1 MVPMKTSNPRFL
13 QHFKHN
19 YRHFHT
25 LGIPLTLFIILFSVS
40 FTTAFPSSTTH
51 TTAMDSFVISLD
63 CTQTG
68 DAIKPYAE
76 INCGPA
82 PIYYVKNSVDITK
95 QYQDIGINF
104 IRTHD
109 FFGPTDVSTIFPD
122 WNANPYEEN
131 SYNFT
136 SSDEVIT
143 SIINAGCEVF
153 YRLGES
159 ASDNN
164 SLCIPP
170 ENMTKW
176 AEVCKHI
183 VMHYN
188 NGWNNGY
195 HYNITYWEIW
205 NEPDLDGFWDGT
217 ADEYYTLYHTI
228 VQTLKAYDP
237 SLKIGGPCTSSIED
251 TNFTTRFLSYI
262 VDNNLP
268 LDFYSWHRYA
278 DTPHE
283 LYTGSIAIRSLLDSY
298 GFTDCESINT
308 EWNINILTPQRD
320 KDNAKN
326 AAFTACSLTAFQDAG
341 IDHAFRYRG
350 TQENNWLMRF
360 IGFDL
365 ALFTHDGIYKTP
377 ALSYTAMHYLIRD
390 TPLRLS
396 THTMDASNGIT
407 YLAGISEDKTNIS
420 ILISNYEAPD
430 TSYTLNLTNLPWNKT
445 SYTAVFYLID
455 EDHHLE
461 IVENITSNEPIYS
474 ATQTLK
480 KSTIHFIRL
489 TNSTVI
495 PDEGPLAASIPL
507 FLRLCIFDPITRI
520 IGILLMMLMFG

>member
-1 MVPMKTSNPRFL
+1 MIPMKTLIPHFL
-13 QHFKHN
+13 QQFKRN
-19 YRHFHT
+19 YYHT
-25 LGIPLTLFIILFSVS
+25 HPLLIPLTFFIILLSVS
-40 FTTAFPSSTTH
+40 FTTAFPSLTTH
-51 TTAMDSFVISLD
+51 TTMDSFMISLD
-63 CTQTG
+63 GTQTNG
-68 DAIKPYAE
+68 VIKPYAE

-82 PIYYVKNSVDITK
+82 PISYIENSVDLTN

-122 WNANPYEEN
+122 WDANPYEEE

-136 SSDEVIT
+136 SSDEMIT
-143 SIINAGCEVF
+143 PIINTDCKVF

-164 SLCIPP
+164 SLRIPP
-170 ENMTKW
+170 ANMTKW

-188 NGWNNGY
+188 DGWNNGY

-228 VQTLKAYDP
+228 VQTLKAYNP
-237 SLKIGGPCTSSIED
+237 SLKIGGPCTSSIAD
-251 TNFTTRFLSYI
+251 TNFTHGFLTYL
-262 VDNNLP
+262 VNNEIP
-268 LDFYSWHRYA
+268 LDFYSWHHYA
-278 DTPHE
+278 DTPHD
-283 LYTGSIAIRSLLDSY
+283 LYTSSRTVRNLLDSY
-298 GFTDCESINT
+298 GFADCESINT

-326 AAFTACSLTAFQDAG
+326 AAFTACSLTTFQDAS

-350 TQENNWLMRF
+350 TQDNNWLMRL

-377 ALSYTAMHYLIRD
+377 ALSYNAMHYLIRD
-390 TPLRLS
+390 TPIRL
-396 THTMDASNGIT
+396 TTPTMDASNGIT

-420 ILISNYEAPD
+420 IIISNYEAPD
-430 TSYTLNLTNLPWNKT
+430 TLYTLNLTNIPWNNT

-461 IVENITSNEPIYS
+461 IVENVTSDKSVYS
-474 ATQTLK
+474 TMQTLE

-489 TNSTVI
+489 TSSTVV
-495 PDEGPLAASIPL
+495 PDEGPLVASIPP
-507 FLRLCIFDPITRI
+507 FLRLRIFDPIARI
-520 IGILLMMLMFG
+520 IGILIMILIFG